1 MVVRIGHWTFSP
13 KLWSTMVTILI
24 FPVFIS
30 LGLWQLDRADQKR
43 ALHANY
49 LERQASE
56 VINLNQEKIIRN
68 STDDMIWRKFQAEG
82 NFYETVQILL
92 DDQVI
97 NNQAGYFVYTPF
109 KLLDENIWFLVN
121 RGWVATGDDRNL
133 LPELNKTSVRVTIT
147 GSANHVPY
155 TGVSLGSAI
164 DEQLAPGF
172 YRLRSINIAHINDI
186 VGEKLM
192 PYVLNL
198 DSESQH
204 GYVRQWRMPGSG
216 ETVNLGY
223 AFQWF
228 AFAATLL
235 IIYLAVNTKKIDGN

>member
-13 KLWSTMVTILI
+13 KLWSTIVTILI
-24 FPVFIS
+24 IPVFIS
-30 LGLWQLDRADQKR
+30 LGFWQLDRAGQKR
-43 ALHANY
+43 ALHADY

-56 VINLNQEKIIRN
+56 VINLNHEKTIRN
-68 STDDMIWRKFQAEG
+68 NMDDMLWRKIKAEG
-82 NFYETVQILL
+82 AFDETVQILL
-92 DDQVI
+92 DNQVM

-109 KLLDENIWFLVN
+109 QLINENIWFLVN
-121 RGWVATGDDRNL
+121 RGWVATGNDRNL
-133 LPELNKTSVRVTIT
+133 LPELRKTNVQVTIT
-147 GSANHVPY
+147 GSANNVLSS
-155 TGVSLGSAI
+155 GISLGNAI
-164 DEQLAPGF
+164 DEQLTPGI
-172 YRLRSINIAHINDI
+172 YRLRSINIAHISDL
-186 VGEKLM
+186 VGKKLM

-204 GYVRQWRMPGSG
+204 GYMRQWRMPGSG

-235 IIYLAVNTKKIDGN
+235 IIYVVVNTKTKDDN